1 MNSAVTIIS
10 LFFILIGIAITYF
23 AQLPILGAAFILLGI
38 ILGLTLRTCAEWER
52 AVVLRLGRFA
62 GIRGPGLYFLIPA
75 FETVYTVVDTRRQST
90 RISAEDT
97 LTADAVTVTM
107 DSIMFWR
114 VQDVKR
120 AATELIDYRNM
131 IAQVAQTSLREVISA
146 TTLNNILANR
156 EEMDDKLQALIR
168 RKSDG
173 WGIGDIAVEIRD
185 VRIPPELNDAMS
197 RNAQA
202 EKEKQA
208 RVTLASAEVAIA
220 EQIAA
225 ASHIYANNPVAL
237 QIRQMS
243 LIYDMNK
250 DRGTTILVPTGMAN
264 ALGASIALNVGNPNA
279 PAPVVMPPPPNKRG
293 DDDRRIKS
301 YEYLC
306 ASIAP
311 NKPAYQGGKH
321 DHEQRQAVGGKWILA
336 HT

>member
-1 MNSAVTIIS
+1 VAVGQ
-10 LFFILIGIAITYF
+10 LLGQPVIGGVI
-23 AQLPILGAAFILLGI
+23 ILLGI
-38 ILGLTLRTCAEWER
+38 VLALTLRTAAEWER

-75 FETVYTVVDTRRQST
+75 FETVYATIDTRRQST

-97 LTADAVTVTM
+97 LTSDAVSVTM

-120 AATELIDYRNM
+120 AATELSDYRGM
-131 IAQVAQTSLREVISA
+131 IAQIAQTSLREVISA
-146 TTLNNILANR
+146 TTLNDILSER
-156 EEMDDKLQALIR
+156 EAMDAKLREYIT
-168 RKSDG
+168 RKSAG

-220 EQIAA
+220 QQIAA
-225 ASHIYANNPVAL
+225 ASQIYAENPIAL
-237 QIRQMS
+237 QIRQMG

-250 DRGTTILVPTGMAN
+250 DRGVTILVPTDMAN
-264 ALGASIALNVGNPNA
+264 ALGASIALNVNNPNTSR
-279 PAPVVMPPPPNKRG
+279 PAPTPFTPSAGSVP
-293 DDDRRIKS
+293 S
-301 YEYLC
+301 
-306 ASIAP
+306 
-311 NKPAYQGGKH
+311 
-321 DHEQRQAVGGKWILA
+321 
-336 HT
+336 T

>member
-1 MNSAVTIIS
+1 MNSAVMVIS
-10 LFFILIGIAITYF
+10 LIVVFI
-23 AQLPILGAAFILLGI
+23 GAAVLEVLRQPLLGGVIILVGI
-38 ILGLTLRTCAEWER
+38 ILALTLRTAAEWER

-75 FETVYTVVDTRRQST
+75 FETVYATVDTRRQST

-97 LTADAVTVTM
+97 LTADAVSVTM

-120 AATELIDYRNM
+120 AATELTDYRGM
-131 IAQVAQTSLREVISA
+131 IAQIAQTSLREVISA
-146 TTLNNILANR
+146 TTLNDILSER
-156 EEMDDKLQALIR
+156 EAMDAKLREYIT
-168 RKSDG
+168 RKSAG

-220 EQIAA
+220 EQIAS
-225 ASHIYANNPVAL
+225 ASQIYAENPIAL
-237 QIRQMS
+237 QIRQMG

-250 DRGTTILVPTGMAN
+250 DRGVTILVPTDMAN
-264 ALGASIALNVGNPNA
+264 ALGASIALNVNNPNSR
-279 PAPVVMPPPPNKRG
+279 PSTPYTPMQ
-293 DDDRRIKS
+293 
-301 YEYLC
+301 
-306 ASIAP
+306 
-311 NKPAYQGGKH
+311 QGSVPK
-321 DHEQRQAVGGKWILA
+321 A
-336 HT
+336 

>member
-10 LFFILIGIAITYF
+10 LFFIL
-23 AQLPILGAAFILLGI
+23 LGAAVSYFSELSAFGLFAGGLLVFIGI
-38 ILGLTLRTCAEWER
+38 ILGLTLRTAAEWER
-52 AVVLRLGRFA
+52 SVVLRLGRFA

-75 FETVYTVVDTRRQST
+75 FENVYAVVDTRRQST

-97 LTADAVTVTM
+97 LTADAVSVTM

-120 AATELIDYRNM
+120 AATELTDYRNM

-146 TTLNNILANR
+146 TTLNNILSNR

-173 WGIGDIAVEIRD
+173 WGLGDIAVEIRD
-185 VRIPPELNDAMS
+185 VKIPRELNDAMS

-220 EQIAA
+220 QQIAE
-225 ASHIYANNPVAL
+225 ASQIYEHNPVAL
-237 QIRQMS
+237 QIRQMG

-250 DRGTTILVPTGMAN
+250 DRGVTILVPTGMAN
-264 ALGASIALNVGNPNA
+264 ALGASIALNVSNPDA
-279 PAPVVMPPPPNKRG
+279 PPVVMPQ
-293 DDDRRIKS
+293 
-301 YEYLC
+301 
-306 ASIAP
+306 ASVPKA
-311 NKPAYQGGKH
+311 
-321 DHEQRQAVGGKWILA
+321 
-336 HT
+336 